1 VVGKPL
7 HRQTVVDKPQH
18 GKQWSTNH
26 YTEKTVVDKPLH
38 RKTVVEN
45 SGRQTTKQ
53 KKQWS
58 TNHYTEKTM
67 VDKPLH
73 RKTVALQTLLKAEEN

>member
-1 VVGKPL
+1 MVDKPL
-7 HRQTVVDKPQH
+7 HR
-18 GKQWSTNH
+18 
-26 YTEKTVVDKPLH
+26 KTVVDKPLH